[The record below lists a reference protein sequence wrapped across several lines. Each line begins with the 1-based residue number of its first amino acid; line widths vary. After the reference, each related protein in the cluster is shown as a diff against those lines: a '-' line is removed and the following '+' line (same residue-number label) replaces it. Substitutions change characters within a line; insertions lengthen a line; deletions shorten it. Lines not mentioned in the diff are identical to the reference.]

1 MSIYL
6 RLLVAITSILFLC
19 FVVQM
24 IRRERFLLKY
34 SFFWLLLGVVGIVT
48 AIFPDW
54 VIGLSRA
61 LGFVTPVNFLFFA
74 CIVILMGV
82 TLTLCAVVSR
92 LAKRMTSLTQ
102 EISLLKSEAGNHE
115 QRKP

>member
-6 RLLVAITSILFLC
+6 RLLLAATSILFLC

-34 SFFWLLLGVVGIVT
+34 SFFWLILGVLGLLA
-48 AIFPDW
+48 AIFPEW
-54 VIGLSRA
+54 VIGLSA
-61 LGFVTPVNFLFFA
+61 ILGFEAPVNFLFFA

-92 LAKRMTSLTQ
+92 LTKRVTSLTQ
-102 EISLLKSEAGNHE
+102 EISLLKSEKHIKGGKE
-115 QRKP
+115 S

>member
-6 RLLVAITSILFLC
+6 RILVAATSMLFLC

-34 SFFWLLLGVVGIVT
+34 SFFWLLLGALGLIA
-48 AIFPDW
+48 AIFPGW
-54 VIGLSRA
+54 VIVLAHS
-61 LGFVTPVNFLFFA
+61 LGFETAVNFLFFT

-82 TLTLCAVVSR
+82 ALTLCAVASR
-92 LAKRMTSLTQ
+92 LAKRVTSLTQ
-102 EISLLKSEAGNHE
+102 EVSLVKSQLDKHGNDN
-115 QRKP
+115 Q

>member
-6 RLLVAITSILFLC
+6 RILVAATSFLFLC
-19 FVVQM
+19 FVIQM

-34 SFFWLLLGVVGIVT
+34 SFFWLLLGILGILA

-54 VIGLSRA
+54 IIGLSGL
-61 LGFVTPVNFLFFA
+61 LGFETPVNFLFFA

-82 TLTLCAVVSR
+82 SLTLCSVASR
-92 LAKRMTSLTQ
+92 LTKRVTSLTQ
-102 EISLLKSEAGNHE
+102 EVSLIKSEGE
-115 QRKP
+115 

>member
-6 RLLVAITSILFLC
+6 RLLVAATSILFLC

-34 SFFWLLLGVVGIVT
+34 SFFWLLLGILGLIA
-48 AIFPDW
+48 AIFPSW

-61 LGFVTPVNFLFFA
+61 LGFEAPVNFLFFA

-82 TLTLCAVVSR
+82 TLTLCSVASR
-92 LAKRMTSLTQ
+92 LAKRVTSLTQ
-102 EISLLKSEAGNHE
+102 EVSLLKSSAYE
-115 QRKP
+115 QPDEEQ